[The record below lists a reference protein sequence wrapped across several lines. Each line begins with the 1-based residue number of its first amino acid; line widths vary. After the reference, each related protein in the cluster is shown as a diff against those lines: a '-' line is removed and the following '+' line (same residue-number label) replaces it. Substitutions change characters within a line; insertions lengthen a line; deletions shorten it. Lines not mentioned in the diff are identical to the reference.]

1 MNEELL
7 ASIARETHENNI
19 MLRQIIEYINYM
31 NANAKRENVND
42 FGMNILANIIG
53 NCELFNRR

>member
-42 FGMNILANIIG
+42 FIG
-53 NCELFNRR
+53 